1 MEHENI
7 VNCILKCGLLS
18 VFYGE
23 EKTSIDN
30 MRGFHNWIKDSLIK
44 LAINNS
50 SSDSL
55 LDLAVGRGGDLHKW
69 IANRINYVI
78 GIDSNKN
85 SIFSDTRRGGD
96 FDGAIARFRYSNNN
110 RNLFY
115 RFENIS
121 VLDPEV
127 LDKLNRID
135 RNKLYS
141 IVSCQFAFHY
151 FTKDENSL
159 RHTLRLISRKLRPG
173 GVFICTF
180 TDGSNIIN
188 NGNVSLPSLKIK
200 LSQSSYSLII
210 DAKTEKNRPNYF
222 EIIDDNVEYISMVDS
237 IRVIAEEFGL
247 YLILNKSFHEWYLD
261 YKNSNKF
268 RVLGIQEM
276 LISFLNTSL
285 IFKKNSKYT

>member
-1 MEHENI
+1 MESENI

-44 LAINNS
+44 LAVKNS
-50 SSDSL
+50 SADSL

-69 IANRINYVI
+69 TSNRINYVI
-78 GIDSNKN
+78 GIDSDKA

-96 FDGAIARFRYSNNN
+96 FDGAIARFRYLNNN

-127 LDKLNRID
+127 LEKLNRID
-135 RNKLYS
+135 RQKLYS

-159 RHTLRLISRKLRPG
+159 RHTLRLVSQKLRPG

-180 TDGSNIIN
+180 TDGANIVN
-188 NGNVSLPSLKIK
+188 NGDVSLPSLKIK
-200 LSQSSYSLII
+200 VNQNNYSLII
-210 DAKTEKNRPNYF
+210 DAKTTQNRLNYF
-222 EIIDDNVEYISMVDS
+222 EIIDENVEYISLVDS
-237 IRVIAEEFGL
+237 ISTIANEFGL
-247 YLILNKSFHEWYLD
+247 DLILNRTFHEWYCE
-261 YKNSNKF
+261 YKTSHKF
-268 RVLGIQEM
+268 RALGFQEM
-276 LISFLNTSL
+276 LISFLNTSI
-285 IFKKNSKYT
+285 IFKKNSK